1 MSDLFEETYSSD
13 ELDSSDESILSDY
26 GSNEKAKF
34 SITWNDLTDEF
45 KEKVVKN
52 CLYKN
57 EMDFL
62 EINNFDDNIVSF
74 CNFKVNN
81 VSSELWREVELDKWI
96 FKENNNII
104 LEKTAIVGDQVF
116 FKIYSD
122 NDEIKEEIF
131 SIDDMTSIKEAF
143 DLAENKVH
151 NID

>member
-13 ELDSSDESILSDY
+13 ELDSSDQSILSDY

-116 FKIYSD
+116 
-122 NDEIKEEIF
+122 
-131 SIDDMTSIKEAF
+131 
-143 DLAENKVH
+143 
-151 NID
+151 

>member
-1 MSDLFEETYSSD
+1 MKKPNSH
-13 ELDSSDESILSDY
+13 
-26 GSNEKAKF
+26 A
-34 SITWNDLTDEF
+34 WNDLTDEF

-57 EMDFL
+57 EKDFL